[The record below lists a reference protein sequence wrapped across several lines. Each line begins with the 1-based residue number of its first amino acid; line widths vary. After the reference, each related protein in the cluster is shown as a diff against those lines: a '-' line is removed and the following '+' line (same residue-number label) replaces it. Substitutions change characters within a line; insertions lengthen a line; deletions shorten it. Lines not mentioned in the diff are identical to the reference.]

1 MRVFRNDNG
10 FDTVCRRE
18 AKTRAAA
25 DTHTYTKGTIIVI
38 IPKKRAVARQ
48 LVFYITILF
57 IPILYRIISPRPWQK
72 KKTGIRRTP
81 VISCRLMHIDRQY
94 FCRNYTVTLLWCR
107 YYRRRFFFEIQRR
120 ALSAKRLFKKQA
132 EAETETKSESIKV
145 RFSWISWTRGD
156 AYPPLLQLL
165 PPPSRG

>member
-10 FDTVCRRE
+10 IDTVCRRE

-57 IPILYRIISPRPWQK
+57 YTESFLRDHGKRK
-72 KKTGIRRTP
+72 K
-81 VISCRLMHIDRQY
+81 
-94 FCRNYTVTLLWCR
+94 
-107 YYRRRFFFEIQRR
+107 R
-120 ALSAKRLFKKQA
+120 AS
-132 EAETETKSESIKV
+132 V
-145 RFSWISWTRGD
+145 GH
-156 AYPPLLQLL
+156 P
-165 PPPSRG
+165 

>member
-57 IPILYRIISPRPWQK
+57 YTESFLRDHGKR

-94 FCRNYTVTLLWCR
+94 FCRNYTVTLL
-107 YYRRRFFFEIQRR
+107 
-120 ALSAKRLFKKQA
+120 
-132 EAETETKSESIKV
+132 
-145 RFSWISWTRGD
+145 
-156 AYPPLLQLL
+156 
-165 PPPSRG
+165 

>member
-48 LVFYITILF
+48 LVFCITILF
-57 IPILYRIISPRPWQK
+57 YTESFLRDHGKRK
-72 KKTGIRRTP
+72 K
-81 VISCRLMHIDRQY
+81 
-94 FCRNYTVTLLWCR
+94 
-107 YYRRRFFFEIQRR
+107 R
-120 ALSAKRLFKKQA
+120 AS
-132 EAETETKSESIKV
+132 V
-145 RFSWISWTRGD
+145 GH
-156 AYPPLLQLL
+156 P
-165 PPPSRG
+165 

>member
-57 IPILYRIISPRPWQK
+57 YTDFIPNHFSATMAK
-72 KKTGIRRTP
+72 EKTGIRRTP

-94 FCRNYTVTLLWCR
+94 FCRNYTVTLL
-107 YYRRRFFFEIQRR
+107 
-120 ALSAKRLFKKQA
+120 
-132 EAETETKSESIKV
+132 
-145 RFSWISWTRGD
+145 
-156 AYPPLLQLL
+156 
-165 PPPSRG
+165 

>member
-48 LVFYITILF
+48 LVFCITIL
-57 IPILYRIISPRPWQK
+57 LYRFYTESFLRDHGKRK
-72 KKTGIRRTP
+72 K
-81 VISCRLMHIDRQY
+81 
-94 FCRNYTVTLLWCR
+94 
-107 YYRRRFFFEIQRR
+107 R
-120 ALSAKRLFKKQA
+120 AS
-132 EAETETKSESIKV
+132 V
-145 RFSWISWTRGD
+145 GH
-156 AYPPLLQLL
+156 P
-165 PPPSRG
+165 

>member
-48 LVFYITILF
+48 LVFLYYHL
-57 IPILYRIISPRPWQK
+57 ILYRFYTESFLRDHGKRKNGHPSDTRNIMS
-72 KKTGIRRTP
+72 
-81 VISCRLMHIDRQY
+81 LNAYRQTI
-94 FCRNYTVTLLWCR
+94 F
-107 YYRRRFFFEIQRR
+107 
-120 ALSAKRLFKKQA
+120 
-132 EAETETKSESIKV
+132 
-145 RFSWISWTRGD
+145 
-156 AYPPLLQLL
+156 L
-165 PPPSRG
+165 P